1 MAKRANIIIYPA
13 KITDADIVA
22 KLAIQMWEDNTVDDL
37 AREFKELIGSAEA
50 RVYLAEIDGDTV
62 GFAQCQ
68 LRHDY
73 VEGTDSSPVGYLEG
87 IFVSEGYRG
96 QGIAKKLLNACEEW
110 AAEMGCVEFAS
121 DCELA
126 NFESL
131 KFHMSVGF
139 QEANRIICFTK
150 KL

>member
-1 MAKRANIIIYPA
+1 MVKRENIIIYPA
-13 KITDADIVA
+13 KITDANIVA
-22 KLAIQMWEDNTVDDL
+22 KLAIQMWADHTVDGL
-37 AREFKELIGSAEA
+37 TEEFKELISNDEA
-50 RVYLAEIDGDTV
+50 VVFLAKREENTV

-96 QGIAKKLLNACEEW
+96 QGIAKKLLKACEEW

-121 DCELA
+121 DCELT
-126 NFESL
+126 NFESR
-131 KFHMSVGF
+131 KFHMSMGF
-139 QEANRIICFTK
+139 EEANRIICFTK
-150 KL
+150 RL